1 MSLSPYTL
9 IRCVYVSVS
18 IYFQE
23 RFQINAFSMKTLGVL
38 VWTERPIRIEMYALS
53 NENVLVWTRSPA
65 MRLNCLFPESFKS
78 RVPNSRVFF
87 SVKASI
93 YFAGDQLCAV
103 RQCWGVC
110 NGKVSW
116 SPKRKLTVMI
126 NASFSEYIKPIN
138 HPLHHYTKWATVVV
152 SAYLAQRHWYC
163 KRAVTMKSVQ
173 KINYKEQTI
182 RETCPGS

>member
-1 MSLSPYTL
+1 MCIRFRIDLLS
-9 IRCVYVSVS
+9 R
-18 IYFQE
+18 
-23 RFQINAFSMKTLGVL
+23 AFSNQCVFD
-38 VWTERPIRIEMYALS
+38 ENARRISVDQKADTHR
-53 NENVLVWTRSPA
+53 NVRAFCGRGQLH

-78 RVPNSRVFF
+78 RVLNSRVFF
-87 SVKASI
+87 SQGLDIFCLGSVI
-93 YFAGDQLCAV
+93 CAV
-103 RQCWGVC
+103 HCWGVC
-110 NGKVSW
+110 NSKVSW

-138 HPLHHYTKWATVVV
+138 HPLHHYTKWATAVV

-182 RETCPGS
+182 RETYQGS

>member
-1 MSLSPYTL
+1 
-9 IRCVYVSVS
+9 
-18 IYFQE
+18 
-23 RFQINAFSMKTLGVL
+23 
-38 VWTERPIRIEMYALS
+38 
-53 NENVLVWTRSPA
+53 
-65 MRLNCLFPESFKS
+65 MRLNCLFRESFKS

-110 NGKVSW
+110 NSKVSW

-138 HPLHHYTKWATVVV
+138 HPFHHYTKWATVVV
-152 SAYLAQRHWYC
+152 SAYLAHWYC

-182 RETCPGS
+182 RETYQGSKNCNWLELKTGYTMYFHLASKAGVFFWARAKDACFHCVVVD

>member
-1 MSLSPYTL
+1 MCIRFRIDLLS
-9 IRCVYVSVS
+9 R
-18 IYFQE
+18 
-23 RFQINAFSMKTLGVL
+23 AFSNQCVFD
-38 VWTERPIRIEMYALS
+38 ENARRISVDRKADTHR
-53 NENVLVWTRSPA
+53 NVRAFKRKRMSMDGSTA
-65 MRLNCLFPESFKS
+65 MRLNYLFRESFKS
-78 RVPNSRVFF
+78 RVLNSRGFF

-138 HPLHHYTKWATVVV
+138 HSLHHYTKCATVVV
-152 SAYLAQRHWYC
+152 SAYLAQRHWNC

-173 KINYKEQTI
+173 KINCKEQTI
-182 RETCPGS
+182 RETCQLIGT